1 MLYFFSSG
9 PAAVLQ
15 RFVDLPPYVFQWISF
30 LIGLA
35 STLLLVVFIG
45 AVTRNFVGR
54 RLLLFTESVISRIP
68 LARTF
73 YISVKQV
80 VQTFFF
86 TSRMKEMKRVV
97 LVEYPRKGCH
107 AVAFVTG
114 VTEAGNRQNATD
126 RRLFSLFIPT
136 TPNPTSGIYVMVPE
150 QDFEE
155 LDISVEDAFRL
166 IVSAGLSQ
174 NNLDA
179 ADQGK
184 KDD

>member
-35 STLLLVVFIG
+35 STLLLVVFVG

-54 RLLLFTESVISRIP
+54 KLLLFTESVISRIP

-86 TSRMKEMKRVV
+86 TSRSSH
-97 LVEYPRKGCH
+97 RK
-107 AVAFVTG
+107 
-114 VTEAGNRQNATD
+114 
-126 RRLFSLFIPT
+126 
-136 TPNPTSGIYVMVPE
+136 
-150 QDFEE
+150 
-155 LDISVEDAFRL
+155 
-166 IVSAGLSQ
+166 
-174 NNLDA
+174 
-179 ADQGK
+179 
-184 KDD
+184 